1 MERFAGAG
9 VSMIEVTV
17 KQFAETVGIPVE
29 RLQEQ
34 LSEAGIPTKG
44 PEDPITD
51 HEKTQLLGYLR
62 RSRGEAAEPQRITL
76 KRKTTSEIRLAGAQG
91 RGKTV
96 TVEVRKKR
104 TYIKRPAVAED
115 GGAEAPESIAVVPVD
130 FDAGALQESEIVAVT
145 SVTEAAPVGATD
157 QAEAAPRREMPM
169 TPAAEAAG
177 VDAVATDRPAVAA
190 RAPSRDAERG
200 AGAPRRVDT
209 PSRDAPRP
217 AMGARRPAEPGRP
230 APASPAPAGPSD
242 KRGDGRKKDRPDGQ
256 SDRRDRNDRGGA
268 GMRRGSKRKG
278 GRTDA
283 GPLRHQFEKPA
294 APVVREVLIP
304 ETITVGE
311 LAQRMA
317 VKAPEVIKT
326 LMGMGVMATINQVI
340 DQETASLLV
349 DEMGH
354 TSKMLKESALEEALL
369 SEGDGQQVEATSRAP
384 VVTVMGHVDHGKT
397 TLLDYIRRSK
407 VADREAGGITQ
418 HIGAYHVST
427 PRGMITFLDTPGH
440 AAFTSMRARGARAT
454 DIVILVVAA
463 DDGVM
468 PQTIE
473 AIQHAKA
480 ARVPIIV
487 AINKIDKSGADL
499 ERIKNELVQHGVV
512 PEDWGGESMFVPV
525 SAKQGTNMEA
535 LLEAVLLQAEVME
548 LAAVVQGP
556 AGGVVIESSLE
567 KGRGSVATVL
577 VQKGTLERGDVLLCG
592 QEWGRVR
599 AMFDES
605 GRPVTQA
612 GPSIPV
618 QILGLSGTPNA
629 GDDFMVV
636 ADERKARE
644 IALYRQGK
652 FRDVRLAKQATA
664 KLEDVFN
671 RMEEGNL
678 QQVNL
683 IVKADV
689 QGSVEALSEA
699 LVGLSNDEV
708 KVNVVARGL
717 GGITESDVNLAVAS
731 SAIVVAFNVRAD
743 AAARRL
749 ISETGTDVR
758 YYSIIYQALDEVKNA
773 ITGLMAPKIR
783 EEVVGMAEV
792 RDVFRS
798 SKMGAVAGCL
808 VMEGAVR
815 RNCPIRVLRNN
826 VVVFEGE
833 LESLRR
839 FKDDVNEVRAGT
851 ECGIAVRNYNDVQPG
866 DQIEVYQR
874 IEVPA

>member
-1 MERFAGAG
+1 
-9 VSMIEVTV
+9 MIEVTV

-34 LSEAGIPTKG
+34 LSEAGIPAKG
-44 PEDPITD
+44 AEDPITD

-104 TYIKRPAVAED
+104 TYIKRPVLAEE
-115 GGAEAPESIAVVPVD
+115 GVTETPESIVMSSVEVEHGAV
-130 FDAGALQESEIVAVT
+130 QEPEVVAVEPVVET
-145 SVTEAAPVGATD
+145 APVAASDQTESVARGEVPTVTAPSVTVEQVASE
-157 QAEAAPRREMPM
+157 QAEATVRMPSRDDARGVAAPRR
-169 TPAAEAAG
+169 T
-177 VDAVATDRPAVAA
+177 
-190 RAPSRDAERG
+190 
-200 AGAPRRVDT
+200 DT
-209 PSRDAPRP
+209 PSRDAGRP
-217 AMGARRPAEPGRP
+217 SVGARRPAEPGRT
-230 APASPAPAGPSD
+230 APASPAPAPAGPGD
-242 KRGDGRKKDRPDGQ
+242 KRGEGRRKDRPDGQ
-256 SDRRDRNDRGGA
+256 IDRRDRNDRGA
-268 GMRRGSKRKG
+268 DSIRRVGKRKG
-278 GRTDA
+278 GRSEA
-283 GPLRHQFEKPA
+283 GPLRHQFEKPVV
-294 APVVREVLIP
+294 PVVREVLIP

-326 LMGMGVMATINQVI
+326 LMGMGVLATINQVI
-340 DQETASLLV
+340 DQDTASLLV

-354 TSKMLKESALEEALL
+354 TPKLLKESALEETLL
-369 SEGDGQQVEATSRAP
+369 SEGEGQQIGAVSRAP

-480 ARVPIIV
+480 AKVPIIV

-525 SAKQGTNMEA
+525 SAKQGTNMDA

-548 LAAVVQGP
+548 LTAVAQGP
-556 AGGVVIESSLE
+556 AAGVVIESSVE

-577 VQKGTLERGDVLLCG
+577 VQKGMLERGDVLLCG

-636 ADERKARE
+636 GDERKARE

-671 RMEEGNL
+671 RLEEGNL

-689 QGSVEALSEA
+689 QGSVEALSDA
-699 LVGLSNDEV
+699 LVGLSNEEV

-731 SAIVVAFNVRAD
+731 SAIIIAFNVRAD

-758 YYSIIYQALDEVKNA
+758 YYSIIYQALEEVKNA
-773 ITGLMAPKIR
+773 ITGLMAPNVK
-783 EEVVGMAEV
+783 EEVVGIAEV

>member
-34 LSEAGIPTKG
+34 LTEAGIATKG
-44 PEDPITD
+44 PEDSITD

-76 KRKTTSEIRLAGAQG
+76 KRKTTSEIRLAGTQG

-104 TYIKRPAVAED
+104 TYIKRSTAGEEIHGEASEAVAAELETT
-115 GGAEAPESIAVVPVD
+115 GVIEGEMPQVETHPQIEAAPAQAAEEIARPVEESPRLLEESAQRTEASVRPAEAPRRRTEPASRP
-130 FDAGALQESEIVAVT
+130 
-145 SVTEAAPVGATD
+145 TEAPRQNRAEPSRAPAPSRRPQD
-157 QAEAAPRREMPM
+157 QQRAP
-169 TPAAEAAG
+169 TPAA
-177 VDAVATDRPAVAA
+177 P
-190 RAPSRDAERG
+190 
-200 AGAPRRVDT
+200 GAPR
-209 PSRDAPRP
+209 SDAP
-217 AMGARRPAEPGRP
+217 A
-230 APASPAPAGPSD
+230 
-242 KRGDGRKKDRPDGQ
+242 KRGDTRKKERTSPQG
-256 SDRRDRNDRGGA
+256 DRRDRNERGQDGA
-268 GMRRGSKRKG
+268 RRSKRKG
-278 GRTDA
+278 ARVDT
-283 GPLRHQFEKPA
+283 GPARHQFEKPVL
-294 APVVREVLIP
+294 PVVRDVLIP

-326 LMGMGVMATINQVI
+326 LMGLGIMATINQVI

-354 TSKMLKESALEEALL
+354 VPKMLKESALEEALV
-369 SEGDGQQVEATSRAP
+369 SEGEAEDAQAEVMHRAP

-397 TLLDYIRRSK
+397 TLLDYIRRAK

-440 AAFTSMRARGARAT
+440 AAFTSMRARGAKLT

-480 ARVPIIV
+480 AKVPMVV
-487 AINKIDKSGADL
+487 AINKVDKAGADL
-499 ERIKNELVQHGVV
+499 ERIKNELVQQGVV
-512 PEDWGGESMFVPV
+512 PDDWGGDTMFVPV
-525 SAKQGTNMEA
+525 SAKMGTNVDA

-548 LAAVVQGP
+548 LTSVVKGR
-556 AGGVVIESSLE
+556 GVGVVIESSLE
-567 KGRGSVATVL
+567 KGRGPVATVL
-577 VQKGTLERGDVLLCG
+577 VQRGTLERGDILLCG

-599 AMFDES
+599 AMFDEV
-605 GRPVTQA
+605 GKPINQA

-636 ADERKARE
+636 TDERKARE

-652 FRDVRLAKQATA
+652 FRDVRLAKQVST

-689 QGSVEALSEA
+689 QGSVEALSDA
-699 LVGLSNDEV
+699 LLALSNEEV

-731 SAIVVAFNVRAD
+731 SAIIVAFNVRAD

-773 ITGLMAPKIR
+773 ITGLMAPKVR
-783 EEVVGMAEV
+783 EEVVGMAQV

-798 SKMGAVAGCL
+798 SIMGAVAGCL
-808 VMEGAVR
+808 VMEGSVR

-839 FKDDVNEVRAGT
+839 FKDDVSEVRAGT

>member
-1 MERFAGAG
+1 
-9 VSMIEVTV
+9 MIEVTV

-34 LSEAGIPTKG
+34 LSEAGIPAKR
-44 PEDPITD
+44 PEDLITD
-51 HEKTQLLGYLR
+51 YEKTQLLGYLR

-104 TYIKRPAVAED
+104 TYIKRPVLAEE
-115 GGAEAPESIAVVPVD
+115 GITENPESTVVASVE
-130 FDAGALQESEIVAVT
+130 AERSAAQEPEIVAVEPVVET
-145 SVTEAAPVGATD
+145 APAAASDQSEPVAHGEVPTVAAPGVTVGQVAPEQADATVRMPSRD
-157 QAEAAPRREMPM
+157 NVRVDDVRGIDAPHR
-169 TPAAEAAG
+169 TN
-177 VDAVATDRPAVAA
+177 
-190 RAPSRDAERG
+190 APSRDAGR
-200 AGAPRRVDT
+200 
-209 PSRDAPRP
+209 PSVGGHRP
-217 AMGARRPAEPGRP
+217 VEPGRTVP
-230 APASPAPAGPSD
+230 ISPAPAASGD
-242 KRGDGRKKDRPDGQ
+242 KRGDGRRKDRLDDQ
-256 SDRRDRNDRGGA
+256 IDRRDRNDRGA
-268 GMRRGSKRKG
+268 DSIRRVGKRKG
-278 GRTDA
+278 GRSEA
-283 GPLRHQFEKPA
+283 GSLRHQFEKPV

-326 LMGMGVMATINQVI
+326 LMGMGVLATINQVI
-340 DQETASLLV
+340 DQDTASLLV

-354 TSKMLKESALEEALL
+354 TPKLLKESALEETLL
-369 SEGDGQQVEATSRAP
+369 SESDGQQIEAVSRAP

-440 AAFTSMRARGARAT
+440 AAFTSMRARGARVT

-480 ARVPIIV
+480 AQVPIIV

-525 SAKQGTNMEA
+525 SAKQGTNMDA

-548 LAAVVQGP
+548 LTAVAQGP
-556 AGGVVIESSLE
+556 AAGVVIESSVE

-577 VQKGTLERGDVLLCG
+577 VQKGMLERGDVLLCG

-599 AMFDES
+599 AMFDEN
-605 GRPVTQA
+605 GRPVTRA

-636 ADERKARE
+636 GDERKARE

-671 RMEEGNL
+671 RLEEGNL

-689 QGSVEALSEA
+689 QGSVEALSDA
-699 LVGLSNDEV
+699 LVGLSNEEV

-731 SAIVVAFNVRAD
+731 SAIIIAFNVRAD

-758 YYSIIYQALDEVKNA
+758 YYSVIYQALEEVKNA
-773 ITGLMAPKIR
+773 ITGLMAPKVK
-783 EEVVGMAEV
+783 EEIVGIAEV

-808 VMEGAVR
+808 VMEGVVR
-815 RNCPIRVLRNN
+815 RNCPIRVLRSN

>member
-34 LSEAGIPTKG
+34 LTEAGIATKG
-44 PEDPITD
+44 PEDSITD

-62 RSRGEAAEPQRITL
+62 RSRGESAEPQRITL
-76 KRKTTSEIRLAGAQG
+76 KRKTTSEIRLAGTQG

-104 TYIKRPAVAED
+104 TYIKRSTAGEEIHGEASEAVAAELETT
-115 GGAEAPESIAVVPVD
+115 GVIEGEMPQVETHPQIEAAPAQAAEEIARPVEESPRLLEESAQRAEASVRPAEAPQRRAEPASRP
-130 FDAGALQESEIVAVT
+130 
-145 SVTEAAPVGATD
+145 
-157 QAEAAPRREMPM
+157 AEAPRQGHAE
-169 TPAAEAAG
+169 PARAA
-177 VDAVATDRPAVAA
+177 
-190 RAPSRDAERG
+190 APSRRPQDQQRAP
-200 AGAPRRVDT
+200 APAAPGAPR
-209 PSRDAPRP
+209 SDAP
-217 AMGARRPAEPGRP
+217 A
-230 APASPAPAGPSD
+230 
-242 KRGDGRKKDRPDGQ
+242 KRGDTRKKERPSPQG
-256 SDRRDRNDRGGA
+256 DRRDRNERGQDGA
-268 GMRRGSKRKG
+268 RRSKRKG
-278 GRTDA
+278 ARVDTSPA
-283 GPLRHQFEKPA
+283 RHQFEKPVL
-294 APVVREVLIP
+294 PVVRDVLIP

-354 TSKMLKESALEEALL
+354 VPKMLKESALEEALV
-369 SEGDGQQVEATSRAP
+369 SEGEAQDSQAEVMHRAP

-397 TLLDYIRRSK
+397 TLLDYIRRAK

-440 AAFTSMRARGARAT
+440 AAFTSMRARGAKLT

-480 ARVPIIV
+480 AKVPVVV
-487 AINKIDKSGADL
+487 AINKVDKSGADL
-499 ERIKNELVQHGVV
+499 ERIKNELVQQGVV
-512 PEDWGGESMFVPV
+512 PDDWGGDTMFVPV
-525 SAKQGTNMEA
+525 SAKMGTNVDA

-548 LAAVVQGP
+548 LTSVVKGR
-556 AGGVVIESSLE
+556 GVGVVIESSLE
-567 KGRGSVATVL
+567 KGRGPVATVL
-577 VQKGTLERGDVLLCG
+577 VQRGTLERGDILLCG

-599 AMFDES
+599 AMFDEV
-605 GRPVTQA
+605 GKPITQA

-636 ADERKARE
+636 TDERKARE

-652 FRDVRLAKQATA
+652 FRDVRLAKQVST

-689 QGSVEALSEA
+689 QGSVEALSDA
-699 LVGLSNDEV
+699 LLALSNEEV

-731 SAIVVAFNVRAD
+731 SAIIVAFNVRAD

-773 ITGLMAPKIR
+773 ITGLMAPKVR
-783 EEVVGMAEV
+783 EEVVGMAQV

-798 SKMGAVAGCL
+798 STMGAVAGCL
-808 VMEGAVR
+808 VMEGSVR

-839 FKDDVNEVRAGT
+839 FKDDVSEVRAGT

>member
-1 MERFAGAG
+1 
-9 VSMIEVTV
+9 MIEVTV

-34 LSEAGIPTKG
+34 LTEAGIATKG

-76 KRKTTSEIRLAGAQG
+76 KRKTTSEIRLAGTQG

-104 TYIKRPAVAED
+104 TYIKRSAVGEEVQGEASEAVAADLENT
-115 GGAEAPESIAVVPVD
+115 GVIEGEMAQAETHPQI
-130 FDAGALQESEIVAVT
+130 
-145 SVTEAAPVGATD
+145 EAAPVQPAEEIARPVEESPRLDSAQRAEETVRPPENS
-157 QAEAAPRREMPM
+157 QRLAEPVSRPAEAPRPDHAG
-169 TPAAEAAG
+169 PARAA
-177 VDAVATDRPAVAA
+177 
-190 RAPSRDAERG
+190 APSRRPQDQPRAP
-200 AGAPRRVDT
+200 APGAPRA
-209 PSRDAPRP
+209 DAP
-217 AMGARRPAEPGRP
+217 A
-230 APASPAPAGPSD
+230 
-242 KRGDGRKKDRPDGQ
+242 KRGDARKKERPSSQG
-256 SDRRDRNDRGGA
+256 DRRDRNERGQDGA
-268 GMRRGSKRKG
+268 RRSKRKG
-278 GRTDA
+278 ARVDS
-283 GPLRHQFEKPA
+283 GPARHQFEKPVL
-294 APVVREVLIP
+294 PVVRDVLIP

-354 TSKMLKESALEEALL
+354 VPKMLKESALEEALV
-369 SEGDGQQVEATSRAP
+369 SAGEAQDSQAEVVHRAP

-397 TLLDYIRRSK
+397 TLLDYIRRAK

-440 AAFTSMRARGARAT
+440 AAFTSMRARGAKLT

-480 ARVPIIV
+480 AKVPVVV
-487 AINKIDKSGADL
+487 AINKVDKPGADL
-499 ERIKNELVQHGVV
+499 ERIKNELVQQGVV
-512 PEDWGGESMFVPV
+512 PDDWGGDTMFVPV
-525 SAKQGTNMEA
+525 SAKMGTNVDA

-548 LAAVVQGP
+548 LTSVVKGR
-556 AGGVVIESSLE
+556 GVGVVIESSLE
-567 KGRGSVATVL
+567 KGRGPVATVL
-577 VQKGTLERGDVLLCG
+577 VQRGTLERGDILLCG

-599 AMFDES
+599 AMFDEV
-605 GRPVTQA
+605 GKPITQA

-636 ADERKARE
+636 TDERKARE

-652 FRDVRLAKQATA
+652 FRDVRLAKQVST

-689 QGSVEALSEA
+689 QGSVEALSDA
-699 LVGLSNDEV
+699 LLALSNEEV

-731 SAIVVAFNVRAD
+731 SAIIIAFNVRAD

-773 ITGLMAPKIR
+773 ITGLMAPKVR
-783 EEVVGMAEV
+783 EEVVGIAQV

-798 SKMGAVAGCL
+798 STMGAVAGCL
-808 VMEGAVR
+808 VMEGSVR

-839 FKDDVNEVRAGT
+839 FKDDVSEVRAGT

>member
-34 LSEAGIPTKG
+34 LTEAGIATKG

-51 HEKTQLLGYLR
+51 HEKTKLLGYLR

-76 KRKTTSEIRLAGAQG
+76 KRKTTSEIRLAGTQG

-104 TYIKRPAVAED
+104 TYIKRSTVGEEVPGQSPDATAADIETTGMIEGEMAQAETHRQIEAVPAQSAEESGRSVAESPPLLD
-115 GGAEAPESIAVVPVD
+115 ESAQAAEESARPAETPQRREEPASRPAEAPRHGHAEPAR
-130 FDAGALQESEIVAVT
+130 VA
-145 SVTEAAPVGATD
+145 
-157 QAEAAPRREMPM
+157 
-169 TPAAEAAG
+169 
-177 VDAVATDRPAVAA
+177 
-190 RAPSRDAERG
+190 APSRRPQDQQRPPTPAT
-200 AGAPRRVDT
+200 PR
-209 PSRDAPRP
+209 SDAP
-217 AMGARRPAEPGRP
+217 A
-230 APASPAPAGPSD
+230 
-242 KRGDGRKKDRPDGQ
+242 KRGDTRKKERPSPQG
-256 SDRRDRNDRGGA
+256 DRRDRNERGQDGV
-268 GMRRGSKRKG
+268 RRSKRKG
-278 GRTDA
+278 ARVDTSPA
-283 GPLRHQFEKPA
+283 RHQFEKPVL
-294 APVVREVLIP
+294 PVVREVLIP

-354 TSKMLKESALEEALL
+354 VPKMLKEAALEEALAN
-369 SEGDGQQVEATSRAP
+369 EGEAQDSQAEVMHRAP

-397 TLLDYIRRSK
+397 TLLDYIRRAK

-440 AAFTSMRARGARAT
+440 AAFTSMRARGAKLT

-480 ARVPIIV
+480 AKVPMVV

-499 ERIKNELVQHGVV
+499 ERIKNELVQQGVV
-512 PEDWGGESMFVPV
+512 PEDWGGDTMFVPV
-525 SAKQGTNMEA
+525 SAKMGTNVDA

-548 LAAVVQGP
+548 LTSVVKGR
-556 AGGVVIESSLE
+556 GVGVVIESSLE
-567 KGRGSVATVL
+567 KGRGPVATVL
-577 VQKGTLERGDVLLCG
+577 VQRGTLERGDVLLCG

-599 AMFDES
+599 AMFDEV
-605 GRPVTQA
+605 GKPITQA

-636 ADERKARE
+636 TDERKARE

-652 FRDVRLAKQATA
+652 FRDVRLAKQAST

-689 QGSVEALSEA
+689 QGSVEALSDA
-699 LVGLSNDEV
+699 LLALSNEEV

-731 SAIVVAFNVRAD
+731 SAIIIAFNVRAD

-773 ITGLMAPKIR
+773 ITGLMAPKVK
-783 EEVVGMAEV
+783 EEVVGMAQV

-808 VMEGAVR
+808 VMEGSVR

-839 FKDDVNEVRAGT
+839 FKDDVSEVRAGT

>member
-1 MERFAGAG
+1 A
-9 VSMIEVTV
+9 
-17 KQFAETVGIPVE
+17 
-29 RLQEQ
+29 
-34 LSEAGIPTKG
+34 
-44 PEDPITD
+44 
-51 HEKTQLLGYLR
+51 
-62 RSRGEAAEPQRITL
+62 
-76 KRKTTSEIRLAGAQG
+76 
-91 RGKTV
+91 
-96 TVEVRKKR
+96 
-104 TYIKRPAVAED
+104 
-115 GGAEAPESIAVVPVD
+115 
-130 FDAGALQESEIVAVT
+130 
-145 SVTEAAPVGATD
+145 
-157 QAEAAPRREMPM
+157 
-169 TPAAEAAG
+169 
-177 VDAVATDRPAVAA
+177 
-190 RAPSRDAERG
+190 APSRRPQDQQRAP
-200 AGAPRRVDT
+200 APAAPGAPR
-209 PSRDAPRP
+209 SDAPV
-217 AMGARRPAEPGRP
+217 
-230 APASPAPAGPSD
+230 
-242 KRGDGRKKDRPDGQ
+242 KRGDTRKKERPSPQG
-256 SDRRDRNDRGGA
+256 DRRDRNERGQDGA
-268 GMRRGSKRKG
+268 RRSKRKG
-278 GRTDA
+278 ARVDTSPA
-283 GPLRHQFEKPA
+283 RHQFEKPVL
-294 APVVREVLIP
+294 PVVREVLIP

-354 TSKMLKESALEEALL
+354 VPKMLKESALEEALV
-369 SEGDGQQVEATSRAP
+369 SEGEAQDSQAEVMHRAP

-397 TLLDYIRRSK
+397 TLLDYIRRAK

-440 AAFTSMRARGARAT
+440 AAFTSMRARGAKLT

-480 ARVPIIV
+480 AKVPMVV
-487 AINKIDKSGADL
+487 AINKMDKSGADL
-499 ERIKNELVQHGVV
+499 ERIKNELVQQGVV
-512 PEDWGGESMFVPV
+512 PDDWGGDTMFVPV
-525 SAKQGTNMEA
+525 SAKMGTNVDA

-548 LAAVVQGP
+548 LTSVVKGR
-556 AGGVVIESSLE
+556 GVGVVIESSLE
-567 KGRGSVATVL
+567 KGRGPVATVL
-577 VQKGTLERGDVLLCG
+577 VQRGTLERGDILLCG

-599 AMFDES
+599 AMFDEV
-605 GRPVTQA
+605 GKPITQA

-652 FRDVRLAKQATA
+652 FRDVRLAKQVST

-689 QGSVEALSEA
+689 QGSVEALSDA
-699 LVGLSNDEV
+699 LLALSNEEV
-708 KVNVVARGL
+708 RVNVVARGL
-717 GGITESDVNLAVAS
+717 GGITESDVNLAMAS
-731 SAIVVAFNVRAD
+731 SAIIVAFNVRAD

-773 ITGLMAPKIR
+773 ITGLMAPKVR
-783 EEVVGMAEV
+783 EEVVGMAQV

-798 SKMGAVAGCL
+798 STMGAVAGCL
-808 VMEGAVR
+808 VMEGSVR

-839 FKDDVNEVRAGT
+839 FKDDVSEVRAGT
-851 ECGIAVRNYNDVQPG
+851 ECGIAVRHYNDVQPG

>member
-34 LSEAGIPTKG
+34 LTEAGIATKG

-62 RSRGEAAEPQRITL
+62 RGRGEAAEPQRITL
-76 KRKTTSEIRLAGAQG
+76 KRKTTSEIRLAGTQG

-104 TYIKRPAVAED
+104 TYIKRSTVGEEIPGEASEAAADMEATATIEGEIPQIEASRLIDAEPVQPAEEIARPVEESPRLLEESAQRTEASVRP
-115 GGAEAPESIAVVPVD
+115 AEAPQRRAEPASRP
-130 FDAGALQESEIVAVT
+130 
-145 SVTEAAPVGATD
+145 
-157 QAEAAPRREMPM
+157 AEAPRQGHAEPTR
-169 TPAAEAAG
+169 AA
-177 VDAVATDRPAVAA
+177 
-190 RAPSRDAERG
+190 APSRRPQDQQRAP
-200 AGAPRRVDT
+200 APAAPGAPR
-209 PSRDAPRP
+209 SDAP
-217 AMGARRPAEPGRP
+217 A
-230 APASPAPAGPSD
+230 
-242 KRGDGRKKDRPDGQ
+242 KRGDTRKKERPSPQG
-256 SDRRDRNDRGGA
+256 DRRDRNERGQDGA
-268 GMRRGSKRKG
+268 RRSKRKG
-278 GRTDA
+278 ARVDA
-283 GPLRHQFEKPA
+283 SPARHQFEKPVL
-294 APVVREVLIP
+294 PVVRDVLIP

-354 TSKMLKESALEEALL
+354 VPKMLKESALEEALV
-369 SEGDGQQVEATSRAP
+369 SEGEAQDSQAEVMHRAP

-397 TLLDYIRRSK
+397 TLLDYIRRAK

-440 AAFTSMRARGARAT
+440 AAFTSMRARGAKLT

-480 ARVPIIV
+480 AKVPVVV

-499 ERIKNELVQHGVV
+499 ERIKNELVQQGVV
-512 PEDWGGESMFVPV
+512 PDDWGGDTMFVPV
-525 SAKQGTNMEA
+525 SAKMGTNVDA
-535 LLEAVLLQAEVME
+535 LLEAILLQAEVME
-548 LAAVVQGP
+548 LTSVVKGR
-556 AGGVVIESSLE
+556 GVGVVIESSLE
-567 KGRGSVATVL
+567 KGRGPVATVL
-577 VQKGTLERGDVLLCG
+577 VQRGTLERGDILLCG

-599 AMFDES
+599 AMFDEV
-605 GRPVTQA
+605 GKPITQA

-636 ADERKARE
+636 TDERKARE

-652 FRDVRLAKQATA
+652 FRDVRLAKQVST

-689 QGSVEALSEA
+689 QGSVEALSDA
-699 LVGLSNDEV
+699 LLALSNEEV

-731 SAIVVAFNVRAD
+731 SAIIVAFNVRAD

-773 ITGLMAPKIR
+773 ITGLMAPKVR
-783 EEVVGMAEV
+783 EEVVGMAQV

-798 SKMGAVAGCL
+798 STMGAVAGCL
-808 VMEGAVR
+808 VMEGSVR

-839 FKDDVNEVRAGT
+839 FKDDVSEVRAGT

>member
-34 LSEAGIPTKG
+34 LTEAGIATKG

-76 KRKTTSEIRLAGAQG
+76 KRKTTSEIRLAGTQG

-104 TYIKRPAVAED
+104 TYIKRSAVGEEVHGEASEAVAADLETTGVIEGEMPQVETHPQIEAAPAQAAEEIARPVEESPRLD
-115 GGAEAPESIAVVPVD
+115 SAQRVEESVRPPETSQRRAEPASRSAEAPRPD
-130 FDAGALQESEIVAVT
+130 HAGPAR
-145 SVTEAAPVGATD
+145 AA
-157 QAEAAPRREMPM
+157 
-169 TPAAEAAG
+169 
-177 VDAVATDRPAVAA
+177 
-190 RAPSRDAERG
+190 APSRRPQDQPRPPAP
-200 AGAPRRVDT
+200 GAPR
-209 PSRDAPRP
+209 SDAP
-217 AMGARRPAEPGRP
+217 A
-230 APASPAPAGPSD
+230 
-242 KRGDGRKKDRPDGQ
+242 KRGDTRKKERPSPQG
-256 SDRRDRNDRGGA
+256 DRRDRNERGQDGA
-268 GMRRGSKRKG
+268 RRSKRKG
-278 GRTDA
+278 ARVDTSPA
-283 GPLRHQFEKPA
+283 RHQFEKPVL
-294 APVVREVLIP
+294 PVVRDVLIP

-354 TSKMLKESALEEALL
+354 VPKMLKESALEEALV
-369 SEGDGQQVEATSRAP
+369 SEGEAQDSQAEVMHRAP

-397 TLLDYIRRSK
+397 TLLDYIRRAK

-440 AAFTSMRARGARAT
+440 AAFTSMRARGAKLT

-480 ARVPIIV
+480 AKVPVVV
-487 AINKIDKSGADL
+487 AINKIDKPGADL
-499 ERIKNELVQHGVV
+499 ERIKNELVQQGVV
-512 PEDWGGESMFVPV
+512 PDDWGGDTMFVPV
-525 SAKQGTNMEA
+525 SAKMGTNVDA

-548 LAAVVQGP
+548 LTSVVKGR
-556 AGGVVIESSLE
+556 GVGVVIESSLE
-567 KGRGSVATVL
+567 KGRGPVATVL
-577 VQKGTLERGDVLLCG
+577 VQRGTLERGDILLCG

-599 AMFDES
+599 AMFDEV
-605 GRPVTQA
+605 GKPITQA

-636 ADERKARE
+636 TDERKARE

-652 FRDVRLAKQATA
+652 FRDVRLAKQVST

-689 QGSVEALSEA
+689 QGSVEALSDA
-699 LVGLSNDEV
+699 LLALSNEEV

-731 SAIVVAFNVRAD
+731 SAIIVAFNVRAD

-773 ITGLMAPKIR
+773 ITGLMAPKVR
-783 EEVVGMAEV
+783 EEVVGMAQV

-798 SKMGAVAGCL
+798 STMGAVAGCL
-808 VMEGAVR
+808 VMEGSVR

-839 FKDDVNEVRAGT
+839 FKDDVSEVRAGT

>member
-34 LSEAGIPTKG
+34 LTEAGIATKG

-76 KRKTTSEIRLAGAQG
+76 KRKTTSEIRLAGTQG

-104 TYIKRPAVAED
+104 TYIKRSTAGEEIHGEASEAVAADLETT
-115 GGAEAPESIAVVPVD
+115 GVIEGEMPQVETHPLIEAAPTQPAEEIARPVEESPRLLEESAQRIEASVRSAEAPQRRAEPASRP
-130 FDAGALQESEIVAVT
+130 
-145 SVTEAAPVGATD
+145 TEAPRHGH
-157 QAEAAPRREMPM
+157 AEPNRAA
-169 TPAAEAAG
+169 
-177 VDAVATDRPAVAA
+177 
-190 RAPSRDAERG
+190 APSRRPQDQQRAP
-200 AGAPRRVDT
+200 APAAPGAPR
-209 PSRDAPRP
+209 SDAP
-217 AMGARRPAEPGRP
+217 A
-230 APASPAPAGPSD
+230 
-242 KRGDGRKKDRPDGQ
+242 KRGDTRKKERPSPQG
-256 SDRRDRNDRGGA
+256 DRRDRNERGQDGA
-268 GMRRGSKRKG
+268 RRSKRKG
-278 GRTDA
+278 ARVDTSPA
-283 GPLRHQFEKPA
+283 RHQFEKPVL
-294 APVVREVLIP
+294 PVVREVLIP

-354 TSKMLKESALEEALL
+354 VPKMLKESALEEALV
-369 SEGDGQQVEATSRAP
+369 SEGEAQDSQAEVMHRAP

-397 TLLDYIRRSK
+397 TLLDYIRRAK

-440 AAFTSMRARGARAT
+440 AAFTSMRARGAKLT

-480 ARVPIIV
+480 AKVPVVV

-499 ERIKNELVQHGVV
+499 ERIKNELVQQGVV
-512 PEDWGGESMFVPV
+512 PDDWGGDTMFVPV
-525 SAKQGTNMEA
+525 SAKMGTNVDA

-548 LAAVVQGP
+548 LTSVVKGR
-556 AGGVVIESSLE
+556 GVGVVIESSLE
-567 KGRGSVATVL
+567 KGRGPVATVL
-577 VQKGTLERGDVLLCG
+577 VQRGTLERGDILLCG

-599 AMFDES
+599 AMFDEV
-605 GRPVTQA
+605 GKPITQA

-636 ADERKARE
+636 TDERKARE

-652 FRDVRLAKQATA
+652 FRDVRLAKQVST

-689 QGSVEALSEA
+689 QGSVEALSDA
-699 LVGLSNDEV
+699 LLALSNEEV

-731 SAIVVAFNVRAD
+731 SAIIVAFNVRAD

-773 ITGLMAPKIR
+773 ITGLMAPKVR
-783 EEVVGMAEV
+783 EEVVGMAQV

-798 SKMGAVAGCL
+798 STMGAVAGCL
-808 VMEGAVR
+808 VMEGSVR

-839 FKDDVNEVRAGT
+839 FKDDVSEVRAGT

>member
-34 LSEAGIPTKG
+34 LTEAGIATKG

-76 KRKTTSEIRLAGAQG
+76 KRKTTSEIRLAGTQG

-104 TYIKRPAVAED
+104 TYIKRSAVGEEVH
-115 GGAEAPESIAVVPVD
+115 GEASDAIAADVETTGVIEGEMAPVETHR
-130 FDAGALQESEIVAVT
+130 QI
-145 SVTEAAPVGATD
+145 EAAPVQPAEEIVRPVEESSSQFEESAQPTEESVRP
-157 QAEAAPRREMPM
+157 AEAPQRRAEPASRPAEAPRHGHTE
-169 TPAAEAAG
+169 PARAA
-177 VDAVATDRPAVAA
+177 
-190 RAPSRDAERG
+190 APSRRPQDQQRAP
-200 AGAPRRVDT
+200 APAAPGAPR
-209 PSRDAPRP
+209 SDAPT
-217 AMGARRPAEPGRP
+217 
-230 APASPAPAGPSD
+230 
-242 KRGDGRKKDRPDGQ
+242 KRGDTRKKERPSPPG
-256 SDRRDRNDRGGA
+256 DRRDRNERGQDGA
-268 GMRRGSKRKG
+268 RRSKRKG
-278 GRTDA
+278 ARADISPA
-283 GPLRHQFEKPA
+283 RHQFEKPVL
-294 APVVREVLIP
+294 PVVREVLIP

-354 TSKMLKESALEEALL
+354 VPKMLKEAALEEALV
-369 SEGDGQQVEATSRAP
+369 SEGEAQDSQAEVIHRAP

-397 TLLDYIRRSK
+397 TLLDYIRRAK

-440 AAFTSMRARGARAT
+440 AAFTSMRARGAKLT

-480 ARVPIIV
+480 AKVPMVV

-499 ERIKNELVQHGVV
+499 ERIKNELVQQGVV
-512 PEDWGGESMFVPV
+512 PEEWGGDTIFVPV
-525 SAKQGTNMEA
+525 SAKMGTNVDA

-548 LAAVVQGP
+548 LTAVAKGRAV
-556 AGGVVIESSLE
+556 GVVIESSLE
-567 KGRGSVATVL
+567 KGRGPVATVL
-577 VQKGTLERGDVLLCG
+577 VQRGTLQRGDVLLCG

-599 AMFDES
+599 AMFDEV
-605 GRPVTQA
+605 GKPITQA

-629 GDDFMVV
+629 GDEFMVV

-652 FRDVRLAKQATA
+652 FRDVRLAKQVST

-689 QGSVEALSEA
+689 QGSVEALSDA
-699 LVGLSNDEV
+699 LLALSNEEV
-708 KVNVVARGL
+708 KVNVIARGL

-731 SAIVVAFNVRAD
+731 SAIIIAFNVRAD

-773 ITGLMAPKIR
+773 ITGLMAPKVK
-783 EEVVGMAEV
+783 EEVVGIAQV

-808 VMEGAVR
+808 VMEGSVR

-826 VVVFEGE
+826 VVIFEGE

-839 FKDDVNEVRAGT
+839 FKDDVSEVRAGT

>member
-1 MERFAGAG
+1 
-9 VSMIEVTV
+9 MIEVTV

-76 KRKTTSEIRLAGAQG
+76 KRKTTSEIRLAGTQG

-104 TYIKRPAVAED
+104 TYIKRPTVAED
-115 GGAEAPESIAVVPVD
+115 GSTEAPESLS
-130 FDAGALQESEIVAVT
+130 GAQVELEQGAIQESETTAVEPIVA
-145 SVTEAAPVGATD
+145 AAPVAAADHIGSFPSGNDTSVAPSTGPS
-157 QAEAAPRREMPM
+157 AIEAAATGRAAPQPPGP
-169 TPAAEAAG
+169 PA
-177 VDAVATDRPAVAA
+177 
-190 RAPSRDAERG
+190 RDAERS
-200 AGAPRRVDT
+200 AVPPRRTDT

-217 AMGARRPAEPGRP
+217 AMGARRPSEPGRP
-230 APASPAPAGPSD
+230 APASPAPAGQAD
-242 KRGDGRKKDRPDGQ
+242 KRGDGRRKERSDGPAN
-256 SDRRDRNDRGGA
+256 RRDRNDRGGDA
-268 GMRRGSKRKG
+268 ARRSGGRRKG

-283 GPLRHQFEKPA
+283 SALRHQFEKPVV
-294 APVVREVLIP
+294 PVVREVLIP

-369 SEGDGQQVEATSRAP
+369 SEGEGQQAEGTSRAP

-525 SAKQGTNMEA
+525 SAKQGTNMDA

-548 LAAVVQGP
+548 LKAVVQGP
-556 AGGVVIESSLE
+556 AAGVVIESSLE

-599 AMFDES
+599 AMFDET

-629 GDDFMVV
+629 GDEFMAV

-671 RMEEGNL
+671 RLEEGNL

-689 QGSVEALSEA
+689 QGSVEALSDA
-699 LVGLSNDEV
+699 LIALSNEEV

-731 SAIVVAFNVRAD
+731 SAIVIAFNVRAD

-758 YYSIIYQALDEVKNA
+758 YYSIIYQALEEVKNA

-783 EEVVGMAEV
+783 EEVVGIAEV

-839 FKDDVNEVRAGT
+839 FKDDVSEVRAGT

-874 IEVPA
+874 FEVPA

>member
-34 LSEAGIPTKG
+34 LTEAGIATKG

-76 KRKTTSEIRLAGAQG
+76 KRKTTSEIRLAGTQG

-104 TYIKRPAVAED
+104 TYIKRSTAGEEIHGEASEAVAAELETT
-115 GGAEAPESIAVVPVD
+115 GVIEGEMPQVETHPQIEAAPAQAAEEIARPVEESPRLLEESAQRTEASVRPAEAPQRRAEPASRP
-130 FDAGALQESEIVAVT
+130 
-145 SVTEAAPVGATD
+145 
-157 QAEAAPRREMPM
+157 AEAPRQGHAE
-169 TPAAEAAG
+169 PARAA
-177 VDAVATDRPAVAA
+177 
-190 RAPSRDAERG
+190 APSRRPQDQQRAP
-200 AGAPRRVDT
+200 APAAPGAPR
-209 PSRDAPRP
+209 SDAP
-217 AMGARRPAEPGRP
+217 A
-230 APASPAPAGPSD
+230 
-242 KRGDGRKKDRPDGQ
+242 KRGDTRKKERPSPQG
-256 SDRRDRNDRGGA
+256 DRRDRNERGQDGA
-268 GMRRGSKRKG
+268 RRSKRKG
-278 GRTDA
+278 ARVDTSPA
-283 GPLRHQFEKPA
+283 RHQFEKPVL
-294 APVVREVLIP
+294 PVVRDVLIP

-354 TSKMLKESALEEALL
+354 VPKMLKESALEEALV
-369 SEGDGQQVEATSRAP
+369 SEGEAQDSQAEVMHRAP

-397 TLLDYIRRSK
+397 TLLDYIRRAK

-440 AAFTSMRARGARAT
+440 AAFTSMRARGAKLT

-480 ARVPIIV
+480 AKVPVVV
-487 AINKIDKSGADL
+487 AINKVDKSGADL
-499 ERIKNELVQHGVV
+499 ERIKNELVQQGVV
-512 PEDWGGESMFVPV
+512 PDDWGGDTMFVPV
-525 SAKQGTNMEA
+525 SAKMGTNVDA

-548 LAAVVQGP
+548 LTSVVKGR
-556 AGGVVIESSLE
+556 GVGVVIESSLE
-567 KGRGSVATVL
+567 KGRGPVATVL
-577 VQKGTLERGDVLLCG
+577 VQRGTLERGDILLCG

-599 AMFDES
+599 AMFDEV
-605 GRPVTQA
+605 GKPITQA

-636 ADERKARE
+636 TDERKARE

-652 FRDVRLAKQATA
+652 FRDVRLAKQVST

-689 QGSVEALSEA
+689 QGSVEALSDA
-699 LVGLSNDEV
+699 LLALSNEEV

-731 SAIVVAFNVRAD
+731 SAIIVAFNVRAD

-773 ITGLMAPKIR
+773 ITGLMAPKVR
-783 EEVVGMAEV
+783 EEVVGMAQV

-798 SKMGAVAGCL
+798 STMGAVAGCL
-808 VMEGAVR
+808 VMEGSVR

-839 FKDDVNEVRAGT
+839 FKDDVSEVRAGT

>member
-1 MERFAGAG
+1 MMERFAGAG
-9 VSMIEVTV
+9 VNMIEVTV

-34 LSEAGIPTKG
+34 LTEAGIATKG

-76 KRKTTSEIRLAGAQG
+76 KRKTTSEIRLAGTQG

-104 TYIKRPAVAED
+104 TYIKRSTVGEEVPGESPDATVADIETTGMIEGEMAQAETHRQIEAVPAQSAEESGRSVAESPPLLD
-115 GGAEAPESIAVVPVD
+115 ESAQATEDSARPAETPQRREEPASRPAESPRQGRAEPTH
-130 FDAGALQESEIVAVT
+130 A
-145 SVTEAAPVGATD
+145 AAPSRRPQD
-157 QAEAAPRREMPM
+157 QQRLP
-169 TPAAEAAG
+169 TPAA
-177 VDAVATDRPAVAA
+177 P
-190 RAPSRDAERG
+190 
-200 AGAPRRVDT
+200 GAPR
-209 PSRDAPRP
+209 SDAP
-217 AMGARRPAEPGRP
+217 A
-230 APASPAPAGPSD
+230 
-242 KRGDGRKKDRPDGQ
+242 KRGDARKKERPSPQG
-256 SDRRDRNDRGGA
+256 DRRDRNERGQDGA
-268 GMRRGSKRKG
+268 RRSKRKG
-278 GRTDA
+278 ARVDTSPA
-283 GPLRHQFEKPA
+283 RHQFEKPVL
-294 APVVREVLIP
+294 PVVREVLIP

-354 TSKMLKESALEEALL
+354 VPKMLKEAALEEALAN
-369 SEGDGQQVEATSRAP
+369 EGEAQDSQAEVMHRAP

-397 TLLDYIRRSK
+397 TLLDYIRRAK

-440 AAFTSMRARGARAT
+440 AAFTSMRARGARLT

-480 ARVPIIV
+480 AKVPMVV

-499 ERIKNELVQHGVV
+499 ERIKNELVQQGVV
-512 PEDWGGESMFVPV
+512 PEDWGGDTMFVPV
-525 SAKQGTNMEA
+525 SAKMGTNVDA

-548 LAAVVQGP
+548 LTSVVKGR
-556 AGGVVIESSLE
+556 GVGVVIESSLE
-567 KGRGSVATVL
+567 KGRGPVATVL
-577 VQKGTLERGDVLLCG
+577 VQRGTLERGDVLLCG

-599 AMFDES
+599 AMFDEV
-605 GRPVTQA
+605 GKPITHA

-636 ADERKARE
+636 TDERKARE

-652 FRDVRLAKQATA
+652 FRDVRLAKQAST

-689 QGSVEALSEA
+689 QGSVEALSDA
-699 LVGLSNDEV
+699 LLALSNEEV

-731 SAIVVAFNVRAD
+731 SAIIIAFNVRAD

-773 ITGLMAPKIR
+773 ITGLMAPKVK
-783 EEVVGMAEV
+783 EEVVGMAQV

-808 VMEGAVR
+808 VMEGSVR

-839 FKDDVNEVRAGT
+839 FKDDVSEVRAGT

>member
-34 LSEAGIPTKG
+34 LTEAGIATKG
-44 PEDPITD
+44 PEDSITD

-76 KRKTTSEIRLAGAQG
+76 KRKTTSEIRLAGTQG

-104 TYIKRPAVAED
+104 TYIKRSTAGEEIHGEASEAVAAELETT
-115 GGAEAPESIAVVPVD
+115 GVIEGEMPQVETHPQIEAAPAQAAEEIARPVEESPRLLEESAQRAEASVRPAEAPQRRAEPASRP
-130 FDAGALQESEIVAVT
+130 
-145 SVTEAAPVGATD
+145 
-157 QAEAAPRREMPM
+157 AEAPRQGHAE
-169 TPAAEAAG
+169 PARAA
-177 VDAVATDRPAVAA
+177 
-190 RAPSRDAERG
+190 APSRRPQDQQRAP
-200 AGAPRRVDT
+200 APAAPGAPR
-209 PSRDAPRP
+209 SDAP
-217 AMGARRPAEPGRP
+217 A
-230 APASPAPAGPSD
+230 
-242 KRGDGRKKDRPDGQ
+242 KRGDTRKKERPSPQG
-256 SDRRDRNDRGGA
+256 DRRDRNERGQDGA
-268 GMRRGSKRKG
+268 RRSKRKG
-278 GRTDA
+278 ARVDTSPA
-283 GPLRHQFEKPA
+283 RHQFEKPLL
-294 APVVREVLIP
+294 PVVRDVLIP

-354 TSKMLKESALEEALL
+354 VPKMLKESALEEALV
-369 SEGDGQQVEATSRAP
+369 SEGEAQDSQAEVMHRAP

-397 TLLDYIRRSK
+397 TLLDYIRRAK

-440 AAFTSMRARGARAT
+440 AAFTSMRARGAKLT

-480 ARVPIIV
+480 AKVPVVV
-487 AINKIDKSGADL
+487 AINKVDKSGADL
-499 ERIKNELVQHGVV
+499 ERIKNELVQQGVV
-512 PEDWGGESMFVPV
+512 PDDWGGDTMFVPV
-525 SAKQGTNMEA
+525 SAKMGTNVDA

-548 LAAVVQGP
+548 LTSVVKGR
-556 AGGVVIESSLE
+556 GVGVVIESSLE
-567 KGRGSVATVL
+567 KGRGPVATVL
-577 VQKGTLERGDVLLCG
+577 VQRGTLERGDILLCG

-599 AMFDES
+599 AMFDEV
-605 GRPVTQA
+605 GKPITQA

-636 ADERKARE
+636 TDERKARE

-652 FRDVRLAKQATA
+652 FRDVRLAKQVST

-689 QGSVEALSEA
+689 QGSVEALSDA
-699 LVGLSNDEV
+699 LLALSNEEV

-731 SAIVVAFNVRAD
+731 SAIIVAFNVRAD

-773 ITGLMAPKIR
+773 ITGLMAPKVR
-783 EEVVGMAEV
+783 EEVVGMAQV

-798 SKMGAVAGCL
+798 STMGAVAGCL
-808 VMEGAVR
+808 VMEGSVR

-839 FKDDVNEVRAGT
+839 FKDDVSEVRAGT

>member
-34 LSEAGIPTKG
+34 LTEAGIATKG

-76 KRKTTSEIRLAGAQG
+76 KRKTTSEIRLAGTQG

-104 TYIKRPAVAED
+104 TYIKRSTAGEEIHGEASEAVAAELETT
-115 GGAEAPESIAVVPVD
+115 GVIEGEMPQVETHPQIEAAPAQAAEEIARPVEESPRLLEESAQRAEASVRPAEAPQRRAEPASRP
-130 FDAGALQESEIVAVT
+130 
-145 SVTEAAPVGATD
+145 
-157 QAEAAPRREMPM
+157 AEAPRQGHAE
-169 TPAAEAAG
+169 PARAA
-177 VDAVATDRPAVAA
+177 
-190 RAPSRDAERG
+190 APSRRPQDQQRAP
-200 AGAPRRVDT
+200 APAAPGAPR
-209 PSRDAPRP
+209 SDAP
-217 AMGARRPAEPGRP
+217 A
-230 APASPAPAGPSD
+230 
-242 KRGDGRKKDRPDGQ
+242 KRGDTRKKERPSPQG
-256 SDRRDRNDRGGA
+256 DRRDRNERGQDGA
-268 GMRRGSKRKG
+268 RRSKRKG
-278 GRTDA
+278 ARVDTSPA
-283 GPLRHQFEKPA
+283 RHQFEKPVL
-294 APVVREVLIP
+294 PVVRDVLIP

-354 TSKMLKESALEEALL
+354 VPKMLKESALEEALV
-369 SEGDGQQVEATSRAP
+369 SEGEAQDSQAEVMHRAP

-397 TLLDYIRRSK
+397 TLLDYIRRAK

-440 AAFTSMRARGARAT
+440 AAFTSMRARGAKLT

-480 ARVPIIV
+480 AKVPVVV
-487 AINKIDKSGADL
+487 AINKVDKSGADL
-499 ERIKNELVQHGVV
+499 ERIKNELVQQGVV
-512 PEDWGGESMFVPV
+512 PDDWGGDTMFVPV
-525 SAKQGTNMEA
+525 SAKMGTNVDA

-548 LAAVVQGP
+548 LTSVVKGR
-556 AGGVVIESSLE
+556 GVGVVIESSLE
-567 KGRGSVATVL
+567 KGRGPVATVL
-577 VQKGTLERGDVLLCG
+577 VQRGTLERGDILLCG

-599 AMFDES
+599 AMFDEV
-605 GRPVTQA
+605 GKPITQA

-636 ADERKARE
+636 TDERKARE

-652 FRDVRLAKQATA
+652 FRDVRLAKQVST

-689 QGSVEALSEA
+689 QGSVEALSDA
-699 LVGLSNDEV
+699 LLALSNEEV

-731 SAIVVAFNVRAD
+731 SAIIVAFNVRAD

-773 ITGLMAPKIR
+773 ITGLMAPKVR
-783 EEVVGMAEV
+783 EEVVGMAQV

-798 SKMGAVAGCL
+798 STMGAVAGCL
-808 VMEGAVR
+808 VMEGSVR

-839 FKDDVNEVRAGT
+839 FKDDVSEVRAGT

>member
-34 LSEAGIPTKG
+34 LTEAGIATKG

-76 KRKTTSEIRLAGAQG
+76 KRKTTSEIRLAGTQG

-104 TYIKRPAVAED
+104 TYIKRSSVGEEVHGEASEAVAADLETT
-115 GGAEAPESIAVVPVD
+115 GVIEAEMPQVETHPQIEAAPAQPAEETARPVEESPPLLEESAQPEESVRPAEAPQRRAEPASRP
-130 FDAGALQESEIVAVT
+130 
-145 SVTEAAPVGATD
+145 
-157 QAEAAPRREMPM
+157 AEAPRQGRAEP
-169 TPAAEAAG
+169 THAA
-177 VDAVATDRPAVAA
+177 
-190 RAPSRDAERG
+190 APSRRPQDQQRTPVPA
-200 AGAPRRVDT
+200 APGAPR
-209 PSRDAPRP
+209 SDAP
-217 AMGARRPAEPGRP
+217 A
-230 APASPAPAGPSD
+230 
-242 KRGDGRKKDRPDGQ
+242 KRGDTRKKERPSPQG
-256 SDRRDRNDRGGA
+256 DRRDRNERGQDGA
-268 GMRRGSKRKG
+268 RRSKRKG
-278 GRTDA
+278 ARVDTSPA
-283 GPLRHQFEKPA
+283 RHQFEKPVL
-294 APVVREVLIP
+294 PVVREVLIP

-354 TSKMLKESALEEALL
+354 VPKMLKESALEEALV
-369 SEGDGQQVEATSRAP
+369 SEGEVQDSQAEVMHRAP

-397 TLLDYIRRSK
+397 TLLDYIRRAK

-440 AAFTSMRARGARAT
+440 AAFTSMRARGAKLT

-480 ARVPIIV
+480 AKVPMVV
-487 AINKIDKSGADL
+487 AINKVDKSGADL
-499 ERIKNELVQHGVV
+499 ERIKNELVQQGVV
-512 PEDWGGESMFVPV
+512 PEDWGGDTMFVPV
-525 SAKQGTNMEA
+525 SAKMGTNVDA

-548 LAAVVQGP
+548 LTSVVKGR
-556 AGGVVIESSLE
+556 GVGVVIESSLE
-567 KGRGSVATVL
+567 KGRGPVATVL
-577 VQKGTLERGDVLLCG
+577 VQRGTLERGDILLCG

-599 AMFDES
+599 AMFDEI
-605 GRPVTQA
+605 GKPITQA

-652 FRDVRLAKQATA
+652 FRDVRLAKQVST

-689 QGSVEALSEA
+689 QGSVEALSDA
-699 LVGLSNDEV
+699 LLALSNEEV

-731 SAIVVAFNVRAD
+731 SAIIIAFNVRAD

-773 ITGLMAPKIR
+773 ITGLMAPKVK
-783 EEVVGMAEV
+783 EEVVGMAQV

-808 VMEGAVR
+808 VMEGSVR

-839 FKDDVNEVRAGT
+839 FKDDVSEVRAGT

>member
-1 MERFAGAG
+1 MVRFAGAG

-34 LSEAGIPTKG
+34 LTEAGIATKG

-76 KRKTTSEIRLAGAQG
+76 KRKTTSEIRLAGTQG

-104 TYIKRPAVAED
+104 TYIKRNTVGEELPGET
-115 GGAEAPESIAVVPVD
+115 
-130 FDAGALQESEIVAVT
+130 SEI
-145 SVTEAAPVGATD
+145 AAELEVGATVEGGVA
-157 QAEAAPRREMPM
+157 QIEARPQVEAVPALAAEEAARPVETSPRLLEESTRQTEEPVRPVE
-169 TPAAEAAG
+169 TLQRRSEPGSRPTEAPRQGRAEPARAA
-177 VDAVATDRPAVAA
+177 
-190 RAPSRDAERG
+190 APSRRPQEQPRTPVPA
-200 AGAPRRVDT
+200 APGAPR
-209 PSRDAPRP
+209 SDAP
-217 AMGARRPAEPGRP
+217 A
-230 APASPAPAGPSD
+230 
-242 KRGDGRKKDRPDGQ
+242 KRGDTRKKERPSSQG
-256 SDRRDRNDRGGA
+256 DRRDRNDRGQDGA
-268 GMRRGSKRKG
+268 RRSKRKG
-278 GRTDA
+278 GRVDT
-283 GPLRHQFEKPA
+283 GPARHQFEKPVL
-294 APVVREVLIP
+294 PVVRDVLIP

-326 LMGMGVMATINQVI
+326 LMGMGIMATINQVI

-354 TSKMLKESALEEALL
+354 VPKMLKESALEEALV
-369 SEGDGQQVEATSRAP
+369 SEGEAQDSQAEVMHRAP

-397 TLLDYIRRSK
+397 TLLDYIRRAK

-440 AAFTSMRARGARAT
+440 AAFTSMRARGAKLT

-480 ARVPIIV
+480 AKVPLVV
-487 AINKIDKSGADL
+487 AINKVDKSGADL
-499 ERIKNELVQHGVV
+499 ERIKNELVQQGVV
-512 PEDWGGESMFVPV
+512 PDDWGGDTMFVPV
-525 SAKQGTNMEA
+525 SAKMGTNVDA

-548 LAAVVQGP
+548 LTSVVKGRAV
-556 AGGVVIESSLE
+556 GVVIESSLE
-567 KGRGSVATVL
+567 KGRGPVATML
-577 VQKGTLERGDVLLCG
+577 VQRGTLERGDILLCG

-599 AMFDES
+599 AMFDEV
-605 GRPVTQA
+605 GKPITQA

-636 ADERKARE
+636 TDERKARE

-652 FRDVRLAKQATA
+652 FRDVRLAKQVST

-689 QGSVEALSEA
+689 QGSVEALSDA
-699 LVGLSNDEV
+699 LLALSNEEV

-731 SAIVVAFNVRAD
+731 SAIIVAFNVRAD

-773 ITGLMAPKIR
+773 ITGLMAPKVR
-783 EEVVGMAEV
+783 EEVVGMAQV

-798 SKMGAVAGCL
+798 STMGAVAGCL
-808 VMEGAVR
+808 VMEGSVR

-839 FKDDVNEVRAGT
+839 FKDDVSEVRAGT

>member
-1 MERFAGAG
+1 
-9 VSMIEVTV
+9 MIEVTV

-34 LSEAGIPTKG
+34 LTEAGIATKG

-76 KRKTTSEIRLAGAQG
+76 KRKTTSEIRLAGTQG

-104 TYIKRPAVAED
+104 TYIKRSTAGEEIH
-115 GGAEAPESIAVVPVD
+115 GEA
-130 FDAGALQESEIVAVT
+130 SE
-145 SVTEAAPVGATD
+145 
-157 QAEAAPRREMPM
+157 
-169 TPAAEAAG
+169 
-177 VDAVATDRPAVAA
+177 AVAA
-190 RAPSRDAERG
+190 DLETTGVIEGEMPQVETHPLIEAASTQAAKEIARPVEESPRLLEESAQRIEASVRSDEAPQRRAEPASRPTEAPRHGHAEPNRAAAPSRRPQDQQRAP
-200 AGAPRRVDT
+200 APAAPGAPR
-209 PSRDAPRP
+209 SDAP
-217 AMGARRPAEPGRP
+217 A
-230 APASPAPAGPSD
+230 
-242 KRGDGRKKDRPDGQ
+242 KRGDTRKKERPSPQG
-256 SDRRDRNDRGGA
+256 DRRDRNERGQDGA
-268 GMRRGSKRKG
+268 RRSKRKG
-278 GRTDA
+278 ARVDTSPA
-283 GPLRHQFEKPA
+283 RHQFEKPVL
-294 APVVREVLIP
+294 PVVREVLIP

-354 TSKMLKESALEEALL
+354 VPKMLKESALEEALV
-369 SEGDGQQVEATSRAP
+369 SEGEAQDSQAEVMHRAP

-397 TLLDYIRRSK
+397 TLLDYIRRAK

-440 AAFTSMRARGARAT
+440 AAFTSMRARGAKLT

-480 ARVPIIV
+480 AKVPVVV

-499 ERIKNELVQHGVV
+499 ERIKNELVQQGVV
-512 PEDWGGESMFVPV
+512 PDDWGGDTMFVPV
-525 SAKQGTNMEA
+525 SAKMGTNVDA

-548 LAAVVQGP
+548 LTSVVKGR
-556 AGGVVIESSLE
+556 GVGVVIESSLE
-567 KGRGSVATVL
+567 KGRGPVATVL
-577 VQKGTLERGDVLLCG
+577 VQRGTLERGDILLCG

-599 AMFDES
+599 AMFDEV
-605 GRPVTQA
+605 GKPITQA

-636 ADERKARE
+636 TDERKARE

-652 FRDVRLAKQATA
+652 FRDVRLAKQVST

-689 QGSVEALSEA
+689 QGSVEALSDA
-699 LVGLSNDEV
+699 LLALSNEEV

-731 SAIVVAFNVRAD
+731 SAIIVAFNVRAD

-773 ITGLMAPKIR
+773 ITGLMAPKVR
-783 EEVVGMAEV
+783 EEVVGMAQV

-798 SKMGAVAGCL
+798 STMGAVAGCL
-808 VMEGAVR
+808 VMEGSVR

-839 FKDDVNEVRAGT
+839 FKDDVSEVRAGT

>member
-1 MERFAGAG
+1 
-9 VSMIEVTV
+9 MIEVTV

-104 TYIKRPAVAED
+104 TYIKRPAADGSAET
-115 GGAEAPESIAVVPVD
+115 PESIAVAPVD
-130 FDAGALQESEIVAVT
+130 LEQGAVQEAEIAVVESVVATPPVVADQIEPPVRHEAPPAATAAPDQIVAER
-145 SVTEAAPVGATD
+145 SPAPA
-157 QAEAAPRREMPM
+157 R
-169 TPAAEAAG
+169 PAA
-177 VDAVATDRPAVAA
+177 
-190 RAPSRDAERG
+190 RDAERG
-200 AGAPRRVDT
+200 TAAPRRTDA

-217 AMGARRPAEPGRP
+217 TMGARRPAEPGRP
-230 APASPAPAGPSD
+230 APASPAPAGQGD
-242 KRGDGRKKDRPDGQ
+242 KRGDGRKRERPSGQ
-256 SDRRDRNDRGGA
+256 ADRRDRNDRGVDA
-268 GMRRGSKRKG
+268 IRRGGRRKG

-283 GPLRHQFEKPA
+283 GAARHQFEKPVV
-294 APVVREVLIP
+294 PVVREVLIP

-369 SEGDGQQVEATSRAP
+369 SEGEGQQAEATSRAP

-480 ARVPIIV
+480 AQVPIIV

-499 ERIKNELVQHGVV
+499 ERIKNELVQHAVV

-525 SAKQGTNMEA
+525 SAKQGTNMDA

-548 LAAVVQGP
+548 LNAVAQGP

-605 GRPVTQA
+605 GRPITQA

-636 ADERKARE
+636 GDERKARE

-671 RMEEGNL
+671 RLEEGNL

-689 QGSVEALSEA
+689 QGSVEALSDA
-699 LVGLSNDEV
+699 LVGLSNEEV

-731 SAIVVAFNVRAD
+731 SAILIAFNVRAD

-749 ISETGTDVR
+749 ISESGTDVR
-758 YYSIIYQALDEVKNA
+758 YYSIIYQALEEVKNA
-773 ITGLMAPKIR
+773 ITGLMAPKVK
-783 EEVVGMAEV
+783 EEVVGIAEV

>member
-34 LSEAGIPTKG
+34 LTEAGIATKG

-76 KRKTTSEIRLAGAQG
+76 KRKTTSEIRLAGTQG

-104 TYIKRPAVAED
+104 TYIKRSAVGEEVH
-115 GGAEAPESIAVVPVD
+115 GEASDAIAADVETTGVIEGEMAPVETHR
-130 FDAGALQESEIVAVT
+130 QI
-145 SVTEAAPVGATD
+145 EAAPVQPAEEIVRPVEESSSQFEESAQPTEESVRP
-157 QAEAAPRREMPM
+157 AEAPQRRAEPASRPAEAPRHGHTE
-169 TPAAEAAG
+169 PARAA
-177 VDAVATDRPAVAA
+177 
-190 RAPSRDAERG
+190 APSRRPQDQQRAP
-200 AGAPRRVDT
+200 APAAPGAPR
-209 PSRDAPRP
+209 SDAPT
-217 AMGARRPAEPGRP
+217 
-230 APASPAPAGPSD
+230 
-242 KRGDGRKKDRPDGQ
+242 KRGDTRKKERPSPPG
-256 SDRRDRNDRGGA
+256 DRRDRNERGQDGA
-268 GMRRGSKRKG
+268 RRSKRKG
-278 GRTDA
+278 ARADISPA
-283 GPLRHQFEKPA
+283 RHQFEKPVL
-294 APVVREVLIP
+294 PVVREVLIP

-354 TSKMLKESALEEALL
+354 VPKMLKEAALEEALV
-369 SEGDGQQVEATSRAP
+369 SEGEAQDSQAEVIHRAP

-397 TLLDYIRRSK
+397 TLLDYIRRAK

-440 AAFTSMRARGARAT
+440 AAFTSMRARGAKLT

-480 ARVPIIV
+480 AKVPMVV

-499 ERIKNELVQHGVV
+499 ERIKNELVQQGVV
-512 PEDWGGESMFVPV
+512 PEEWGGDTIFVPV
-525 SAKQGTNMEA
+525 SAKMGTNVDA

-548 LAAVVQGP
+548 LTAVAKGRAV
-556 AGGVVIESSLE
+556 GVVIESSLE
-567 KGRGSVATVL
+567 KGRGPVATVL
-577 VQKGTLERGDVLLCG
+577 VQRGTLERGDVLLCG

-599 AMFDES
+599 AMFDEV
-605 GRPVTQA
+605 GKPITQA

-629 GDDFMVV
+629 GDEFMVV

-652 FRDVRLAKQATA
+652 FRDVRLAKQVST

-689 QGSVEALSEA
+689 QGSVEALSDA
-699 LVGLSNDEV
+699 LLALSNEEV
-708 KVNVVARGL
+708 KVNVIARGL

-731 SAIVVAFNVRAD
+731 SAIIIAFNVRAD

-773 ITGLMAPKIR
+773 ITGLMAPKVK
-783 EEVVGMAEV
+783 EEVVGIAQV

-808 VMEGAVR
+808 VMEGSVR

-826 VVVFEGE
+826 VVIFEGE

-839 FKDDVNEVRAGT
+839 FKDDVSEVRAGT